1 MIREAIG
8 KVTVGENLTRDEAA
22 AVMEEIFTGVAT
34 PAQFG
39 ALVTALRIKGE
50 TVDEIAGFASV
61 MRRLARQVVIDRPV
75 VDTCGTGG
83 DNRNTFNI
91 STTAAF
97 VAAGAGATVAKHGN
111 RSATSQCG
119 SADVLEALGVNI
131 SLAPEQ
137 VRTCLEEAG
146 IGFMYAQLYHPAMKF
161 AGGPRKEIGIRT
173 VFNILGPL
181 TNPAGARAQVL
192 GVPTADLVE
201 RMAAV
206 LALLGSHH
214 ALVVHG
220 EDGMDEISLCAPTLV
235 GEVRDGE
242 VRTYRV
248 APEEYGLD
256 RAEPAALRGGD
267 ATTNAAL
274 LRGVLEGQNG
284 ARRAVVLLNA
294 AAALVAADHADG
306 LSDGIRLAAHSIDSG
321 AALARLE
328 KLVQVSQAPMERGH
342 GGEATP

>member
-8 KVTVGENLTRDEAA
+8 KVIDGQDLARDEAA
-22 AVMEEIFTGVAT
+22 VVMEEIMTGVAT

-39 ALVTALRIKGE
+39 SLVTALRVKGE
-50 TVDEIAGFASV
+50 TVEEIAGFATV
-61 MRRLARQVVIDRPV
+61 MRRLAQPVVVDRPV

-83 DNRNTFNI
+83 DHRNTFNI
-91 STTAAF
+91 STTAAL

-111 RSATSQCG
+111 RSMTSQCG

-131 SLAPEQ
+131 TQTPEQ

-146 IGFMYAQLYHPAMKF
+146 IGFMLATLFHPAMKF
-161 AGGPRKEIGIRT
+161 ASGPRREIGIRT

-181 TNPAGARAQVL
+181 TNPAGARSQVL

-248 APEEYGLD
+248 APEDYGFA
-256 RAEPAALRGGD
+256 RAESGALRGGD
-267 ATTNAAL
+267 AATNATI
-274 LRGVLEGQNG
+274 LRGILEGQNG
-284 ARRAVVLLNA
+284 PRRAVVLLNA
-294 AAALVAADHADG
+294 AAALVASGHADD
-306 LSDGIRLAAHSIDSG
+306 LSDGIRLAATSIDSG
-321 AALARLE
+321 AAQSRLE
-328 KLVQVSQAPMERGH
+328 KLVEVSKA
-342 GGEATP
+342 